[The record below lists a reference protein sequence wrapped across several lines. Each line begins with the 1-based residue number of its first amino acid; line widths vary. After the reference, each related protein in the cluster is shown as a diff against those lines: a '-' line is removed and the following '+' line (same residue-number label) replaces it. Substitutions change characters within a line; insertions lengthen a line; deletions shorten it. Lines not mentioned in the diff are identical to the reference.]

1 MKYLC
6 MVVFGSLAF
15 AGFAS
20 AAITPAL
27 IGSPTVSGAN
37 FKWSYQI
44 SVDSLE
50 QLIKASS
57 TPCSSAALCGSFF
70 TIYDFVGYVP
80 GSVKAPAGWTAQVAF
95 VGLTPSTQ
103 IPPDSPTIHNLT
115 FVYTGATSPDKG
127 PLNVSGFSAESTF
140 GVANTGGTF
149 TYQAEKIDSTVDAG
163 IGPIEV
169 PSSSCESDVYQ
180 ATYFYNLGTGT
191 NDASITILDP
201 GVNAPANI
209 CANIYVLNPSEELEA
224 CCSVLLTP
232 DEIVQGQ
239 LSGLVTNLLNNN
251 GLVNG
256 VVKIFSSTAGT
267 GAVAC
272 PAGSTSITTTPDL
285 RAWITRADSMA
296 PFGAGDHR
304 CDNDR
309 LCTSAVLL
317 FRRGHSRE
325 HLPLHPNVWQRVWPV
340 PGSGGACLRRNYRTV
355 MILVS

>member
-1 MKYLC
+1 MKNLFK
-6 MVVFGSLAF
+6 VVLGSLAF

-27 IGSPTVSGAN
+27 DGSPTVSGAD
-37 FKWSYQI
+37 FKWTYQI

-50 QLIKASS
+50 QLVKASS
-57 TPCSSAALCGSFF
+57 TPCSSAVACGSFF

-80 GSVKAPAGWTAQVAF
+80 GSVKAPPGWKAQVAL

-103 IPPDSPTIHNLT
+103 IPPDSATKYNLT

-127 PLNVSGFSAESTF
+127 PLDLSGFSALSTF
-140 GVANTGGTF
+140 GNTNTGGTF
-149 TYQAEKIDSTVDAG
+149 TYQAEKDNGTLDGG
-163 IGPIEV
+163 IGPIAI
-169 PSSSCESDVYQ
+169 PSASCESDVYQ
-180 ATYFYNLGTGT
+180 ATYFYNLGTGAQ
-191 NDASITILDP
+191 DASLTILDP

-256 VVKIFSSTAGT
+256 VVKIISSSPGT

-272 PAGSTSITTTPDL
+272 PAGSPAITTTPDL
-285 RAWITRADSMA
+285 RAWITRADSTG
-296 PFGAGDHR
+296 PFGIGTTAVSTTDFAQAP
-304 CDNDR
+304 
-309 LCTSAVLL
+309 LCSSEETTLVNTCHFIQMYGSG
-317 FRRGHSRE
+317 FG
-325 HLPLHPNVWQRVWPV
+325 QCPV
-340 PGSGGACLRRNYRTV
+340 PVEPISGVTPL
-355 MILVS
+355 